1 LYTRITF
8 VSNRGSLA
16 ALIEL
21 VHNRWSVPV
30 LAELHRTGGT
40 RVVTLCRRTGAG
52 GESVRRALTGLVAR
66 GLVTRNP
73 GYGHPLRP
81 EYVLTPAGA
90 RIAPACALV
99 LDELAALE
107 IGDIGLNKWSMP
119 VLAALAAD
127 RRFSELRGEL
137 PGVSPRALTLARKAL
152 AEAGMVERTVLAS
165 YPPQTV
171 YRLADRASGLGPA
184 LEQIAAAAA

>member
-1 LYTRITF
+1 M
-8 VSNRGSLA
+8 SNQDSLA

-40 RVVTLCRRTGAG
+40 RFVTLCRRTGAG
-52 GESVRRALTGLVAR
+52 GEPVRRALTRLVTRGLVAR
-66 GLVTRNP
+66 GLVSRNP

-119 VLAALAAD
+119 VLAALRAE

-137 PGVSPRALTLARKAL
+137 PGVSPRALTLALKAL

-171 YRLADRASGLGPA
+171 YRLADRAGNLRPA

>member
-1 LYTRITF
+1 M
-8 VSNRGSLA
+8 
-16 ALIEL
+16 
-21 VHNRWSVPV
+21 HNRWAVPV

-40 RVVTLCRRTGAG
+40 RFVTLCRRTGAG
-52 GESVRRALTGLVAR
+52 GESVRRALTGLVGAR
-66 GLVTRNP
+66 ARRAKP
-73 GYGHPLRP
+73 RLRP
-81 EYVLTPAGA
+81 SAAAGVRPHA
-90 RIAPACALV
+90 RRGPVAPACALL

-137 PGVSPRALTLARKAL
+137 PGVSPRALTLALKAL
-152 AEAGMVERTVLAS
+152 ADAGMVERTVLAS

-171 YRLADRASGLGPA
+171 YRLADRAGSLTPA

>member
-1 LYTRITF
+1 M
-8 VSNRGSLA
+8 
-16 ALIEL
+16 
-21 VHNRWSVPV
+21 
-30 LAELHRTGGT
+30 
-40 RVVTLCRRTGAG
+40 
-52 GESVRRALTGLVAR
+52 RRALTGLASWPAGSSR
-66 GLVTRNP
+66 EIPATAIHCDRSTSSG
-73 GYGHPLRP
+73 
-81 EYVLTPAGA
+81 AGA

-119 VLAALAAD
+119 VLAALRAE

-137 PGVSPRALTLARKAL
+137 PGVSPRALTLALKAL

-171 YRLADRASGLGPA
+171 YRLADRAGNLGPA